1 MAREH
6 ELEEKK
12 WRREGGR
19 EREERNSVFTVRS
32 AGARETILCSSN
44 SQRGDTGG
52 SEKSLP
58 QSAQNNALPLLC
70 LQAQWDW
77 VSISSPLWRR
87 CTFQK
92 WTCFYFLR
100 DEVRVGSQCL
110 QIMSVM
116 GISFSEHLLILWRTF
131 PLPSSLLRDNLISVP
146 FLVSWISS
154 IWTRQKTSSKI
165 LMDFSGSACL
175 TFV

>member
-1 MAREH
+1 MS
-6 ELEEKK
+6 
-12 WRREGGR
+12 WRRRNDRGR
-19 EREERNSVFTVRS
+19 EGERRKKFILHSQFCRSQRNNSVFLKYSKRWH
-32 AGARETILCSSN
+32 R
-44 SQRGDTGG
+44 G
-52 SEKSLP
+52 SEKSLH
-58 QSAQNNALPLLC
+58 QSAQNNVLPLLC

-77 VSISSPLWRR
+77 ESISSPLWRR

-100 DEVRVGSQCL
+100 DEVGVGSQCL
-110 QIMSVM
+110 QIMSVS

-131 PLPSSLLRDNLISVP
+131 PLASSLLRDNLISVP

>member
-1 MAREH
+1 MAKEH

-19 EREERNSVFTVRS
+19 EKKEIHSSQPVLQEPEKQFCVPQLLQEVTQGGQRRASISQLKIMFFHFCVSRRS
-32 AGARETILCSSN
+32 GTE
-44 SQRGDTGG
+44 
-52 SEKSLP
+52 
-58 QSAQNNALPLLC
+58 
-70 LQAQWDW
+70 
-77 VSISSPLWRR
+77 SISSPLWRR

-100 DEVRVGSQCL
+100 DEVGVGSQCL
-110 QIMSVM
+110 QIMSVS